1 MNSGKDKTPNS
12 LINESSPYLLQHAY
26 NPVNWLPF
34 SDAAFEKAKKEN
46 KPVLIS
52 IGYSACHWCH
62 VMEHES
68 FEDADVAKLMNTHF
82 INIKVDREER
92 ADVDMLYMQAVQ
104 LMTGQGGWPLNCF
117 TLPDGRPIYGGT
129 YFNKKRWMEVLNG
142 LAGLYSQDIDKAKE
156 YAQNLTDGINQS
168 ELLTT
173 QKQTDMLLT
182 KEVLAAGITKWKTML
197 DNEHGGPNR
206 APKFPLPSNYVYLLR
221 YATLTKDQEL
231 LKHVDLTLT
240 KMAYG
245 GIYDQLH
252 GGFARYSTDMIWKV
266 PHFEKMLYDNSQLV
280 SLYCEAFTITKN
292 NLYKEIAIDTL
303 DFVKK
308 YWYTQEGCF
317 YSAFDADSDGEEGKY
332 YVWNQLDLK
341 DLLGDD
347 YSVFA
352 EYYEINDTGYWEHGN
367 YILMRSENLAQVL
380 TKFSL
385 TKAELD
391 QKINACK
398 GILKQEVKSRIMP
411 GLDDKSITSWNA
423 MMCTAYAKAYLSF
436 GDLEYKEICLSSI
449 NFILNK
455 LSNADGSLYR
465 TYKNGTAKIDAF
477 LDDYAF
483 TIEALQHCYLVT
495 NNEDYLIKA
504 KTLTQLALTQFS
516 NPKSDLLYYTNNS
529 SSQLVAR
536 TSEIS
541 DNVIPASNSQMALN
555 LFYLGTYFGNEDWTK
570 KAEQMLNCVVSE
582 MKAYGPG
589 YSNWGCLALHLL
601 FPFKEIAIVGNNVNE
616 KLLSLYKEGIT
627 NAILAVSA
635 SESDLPLLLNRFD
648 KQKTLIYVCE
658 NRACKQ
664 PVESVKEALLQFE
677 KI

>member
-34 SDAAFEKAKKEN
+34 SDAAFEKARKEN

-68 FEDADVAKLMNTHF
+68 FEDAEVAKLMNANF

-129 YFNKKRWMEVLNG
+129 YFNKTRWVEILKG
-142 LAGLYSQDIDKAKE
+142 LSGLYSENIDKAIE
-156 YAQNLTDGINQS
+156 YAQNLTEGIKQS

-173 QKQTDMLLT
+173 QKQNDLLLS
-182 KEVLAAGITKWKTML
+182 KDVLAASVTKWKTLL

-221 YATLTKDQEL
+221 YATLTKDHEL

-367 YILMRSENLAQVL
+367 YILMRADNLAEVL
-380 TKFSL
+380 TKFGL
-385 TKAELD
+385 TLEQLN
-391 QKINACK
+391 QKINVCK
-398 GILKQEVKSRIMP
+398 DILKQEVKSRIMP
-411 GLDDKSITSWNA
+411 GLDDKSITAWNA
-423 MMCTAYAKAYLSF
+423 MMCTAFAKAYLSF
-436 GDLEYKEICLSSI
+436 GTIEYKEICLSSI
-449 NFILNK
+449 TFILDK
-455 LSNADGSLYR
+455 LSKPDGSLFR
-465 TYKNGTAKIDAF
+465 TYKNGQAKIDAF

-483 TIEALQHCYLVT
+483 TIEALQHGYLVT
-495 NNEDYLIKA
+495 NNEDYLVKA
-504 KTLTQLALTQFS
+504 KNLIQLALTQFV
-516 NPKSDLLYYTNNS
+516 NPKSELLYYTNNS

-555 LFYLGTYFGNEDWTK
+555 LFYLGIYFGNTNWTS
-570 KAEQMLNCVVSE
+570 KAEKMLNCVVPE
-582 MKAYGPG
+582 MKGYGPG
-589 YSNWGCLALHLL
+589 YSNWCCLALHLL

-635 SESDLPLLLNRFD
+635 SDSDLPLMLNRFD

-658 NRACKQ
+658 NKTCKQ
-664 PVESVKEALLQFE
+664 PVETIEEALLQFE
-677 KI
+677 

>member
-1 MNSGKDKTPNS
+1 MVSSKKNAPNS

-68 FEDADVAKLMNTHF
+68 FEDKEVAELMNKHF

-129 YFNKKRWMEVLNG
+129 YFNKSKWIEILNG
-142 LAGLYSQDIDKAKE
+142 LSGLYIENKDKAIE
-156 YAQNLTDGINQS
+156 YAQNLTDGIKQS

-173 QKQTDMLLT
+173 QKQTDLKIDKTLL
-182 KEVLAAGITKWKTML
+182 EASVTKWKTLL
-197 DNEHGGPNR
+197 DNTNGGPNKS
-206 APKFPLPSNYVYLLR
+206 PKFPLPSNYQFLLR
-221 YATLTKDQEL
+221 YAILNKDEAL
-231 LKHVDLTLT
+231 LKHVNLTLT

-252 GGFARYSTDMIWKV
+252 GGFARYSTDVIWKV

-280 SLYCEAFTITKN
+280 SLYCEGYTLTKN
-292 NLYKEIAIDTL
+292 NLYKEIAINTL
-303 DFVKK
+303 NFVEK
-308 YWYTQEGCF
+308 YWLTAEGCF

-332 YVWNQLDLK
+332 YVWNLLDLK
-341 DLLGDD
+341 DLLGND
-347 YSVFA
+347 YEVFA
-352 EYYEINDTGYWEHGN
+352 EYYEINSTGYWEHGN
-367 YILMRSENLAQVL
+367 YILMRTENIAAVLAKFNL
-380 TKFSL
+380 TIEQINL
-385 TKAELD
+385 
-391 QKINACK
+391 KISICK
-398 GILKQEVKSRIMP
+398 EILKQEVKSRIMP

-436 GDLEYKEICLSSI
+436 GDEAYKEICLLSI

-455 LSNADGSLYR
+455 LSNADGTLLR
-465 TYKNGTAKIDAF
+465 TYKNGKSKIDAF

-483 TIEALQHCYLVT
+483 TIEALQNCYLVT
-495 NNEDYLIKA
+495 NDEDYLVKA
-504 KTLTQLALTQFS
+504 KSLTQLSLKQFI
-516 NPKSDLLYYTNNS
+516 NPNSELLYYTNNS

-536 TSEIS
+536 ISEIS

-555 LFYLGTYFGNEDWTK
+555 LFCLGTYFGNTDWTK
-570 KAEQMLNCVVSE
+570 KAEKMLNCVAE
-582 MKAYGPG
+582 ELKGYGPG
-589 YSNWGCLALHLL
+589 YSNWGCLALHFV
-601 FPFKEIAIVGNNVNE
+601 FPFKEIAIVGKNVNE
-616 KLLSLYKEGIT
+616 KLLELYQTGIT

-635 SESDLPLLLNRFD
+635 TESDLPLMLNRFD

-658 NRACKQ
+658 NHTCKQ
-664 PVESVKEALLQFE
+664 PVETIEEALLKLE
-677 KI
+677 